1 MNSNPAH
8 ILVADDSALVRDILR
23 QALQKYGYKVTLAKN
38 GQQAI
43 DYFIAQNPDLILMDA
58 DMPILDGISACT
70 QIKNLPAAKH
80 TPILMIT
87 AFVETKK
94 IDSAFAAGVT
104 DYITK
109 PVNLGVL
116 RNRIHYILQAK
127 RAEGALF
134 AEKEKALIT
143 LASIGDGVITTN
155 ADGEV
160 EFLNPVATKL
170 TGWTTSQA
178 QGLPLNQVLQLQDEK
193 TDKSIEFPLHRCVK
207 EGKTIVKLKNYCT
220 ILINRDNNK
229 KFAVNDSAAP
239 IKDRN
244 GNIIGVVLVFSD
256 MTKNREMTNTLAYKA
271 SHDSLTG
278 LYNRNEF
285 KVNLENLIQNST
297 LREKKHAL
305 LFMDL
310 DNFKIVNDTCGHEAG
325 DQLLKE
331 VALLLQK
338 QVNEKKSLF
347 SNAVLARLG
356 GDEFGLLL
364 ECCPTESAFDIAN
377 DLCKSVKNI
386 KFFWSNAG
394 NDKNVFT
401 IGVSIGLLPINNQI
415 VHPKNALAMAD
426 SACYTAKNTGR
437 NNVYIYKKNKKKPAD
452 KNIHWVSLINKN
464 LEKYDG
470 FSLFYQPIVSL
481 QDQHNFTNCYEV
493 LLRMNNA
500 ENNNLILPGAFLS
513 AAVRYNLMPSLD
525 KWVIQTLFRWLQNN
539 PNHLK
544 QLNFC
549 TINISSYSLNE
560 EFLNSLVKSIST
572 SEIPPQKLCFEFNE
586 TTSMSNF
593 SEVFTFMTHLK
604 KLGCRLALDN
614 FGAGMASF
622 NYLKRLPIDIL
633 KIDGVWIKKLVNG
646 KVDYAIIKSINE
658 IAHLM
663 QLQTI
668 AECVE
673 NQEILNKLYEI
684 EVDYAQGY
692 WVKVPQSLKTI
703 ATLEPKEYIP
713 NNIEN

>member
-8 ILVADDSALVRDILR
+8 ILVADDSVLVRDILR
-23 QALQKYGYKVTLAKN
+23 QALEKYGYTVTLVKN

-43 DYFIAQNPDLILMDA
+43 DYFIAHNPDLILMDA

-70 QIKNLPAAKH
+70 QIKKLPAAKH
-80 TPILMIT
+80 TPIIMIT

-143 LASIGDGVITTN
+143 LASIGDGVITTD
-155 ADGEV
+155 AEGKV

-170 TGWTTSQA
+170 TGWKNQQA
-178 QGLPLNQVLQLQDEK
+178 QGLPLNQVLNLQDEK
-193 TDKSIEFPLHRCVK
+193 TNKSIEFPLHRCLD
-207 EGKTIVKLKNYCT
+207 EGKTVVKLKNYCT
-220 ILINRDNNK
+220 ILVHKEGNK

-256 MTKNREMTNTLAYKA
+256 MTKNREMTNALAYKA

-285 KVNLENLIQNST
+285 KVNLENIIHNSA
-297 LREKKHAL
+297 LCEQEHAL

-325 DQLLKE
+325 DHLLKE
-331 VALLLQK
+331 VALLLQ
-338 QVNEKKSLF
+338 QRVNENEHLF

-364 ECCPTESAFDIAN
+364 ESCPTKLALNIAN
-377 DLCKSVKNI
+377 DLCKSINNI
-386 KFFWSNAG
+386 KFFWSNTG
-394 NDKNVFT
+394 HDKNVFT
-401 IGVSIGLLPINNQI
+401 IGVSIGLLPINGEI

-437 NNVYIYKKNKKKPAD
+437 NNVYIYQKDKKKLTD
-452 KNIHWVSLINKN
+452 KNIQWVSLINNN
-464 LEKYDG
+464 LDKYDG

-481 QDQHNFTNCYEV
+481 HGQHNFTNCYEV
-493 LLRMNNA
+493 LLRMNDP
-500 ENNNLILPGAFLS
+500 EGNNLILPGAFLS

-525 KWVIQTLFRWLQNN
+525 KWVIKTLFRWLQNN

-544 QLNFC
+544 QLEFC
-549 TINISSYSLNE
+549 TINISGYSLNE
-560 EFLNSLVKSIST
+560 EFLNTLTRNIKA
-572 SEIPPQKLCFEFNE
+572 SEIPPQKLCFEFSE
-586 TTSMSNF
+586 TTSMNNF
-593 SEVFTFMTHLK
+593 SEVFNFMTRLK

-614 FGAGMASF
+614 FGTGMASF
-622 NYLKRLPIDIL
+622 NYLKRLPLDLL

-646 KVDYAIIKSINE
+646 KVDYSIIKSINE

-663 QLQTI
+663 QLKTI
-668 AECVE
+668 AEYVE

-684 EVDYAQGY
+684 EVDYVQGY
-692 WVKVPQSLKTI
+692 WVKIPQSLNNI
-703 ATLEPKEYIP
+703 MTLES
-713 NNIEN
+713 NST

>member
-1 MNSNPAH
+1 MNSNSAH

-23 QALQKYGYKVTLAKN
+23 QALQKYGHIVTLVKN

-43 DYFIAQNPDLILMDA
+43 DHFIANNPDLILMDA

-70 QIKNLPAAKH
+70 QIKKLPAAKH
-80 TPILMIT
+80 TPIIMIT

-127 RAEGALF
+127 QAEEALF

-143 LASIGDGVITTN
+143 LASIGDGVITTD
-155 ADGEV
+155 AEGKI

-170 TGWTTSQA
+170 TGWTTKQA
-178 QGLPLNQVLQLQDEK
+178 QGLPLNQVLHLQDEK
-193 TDKSIEFPLHRCVK
+193 NNKPIEFPLHRCLD

-220 ILINRDNNK
+220 ILAHREGEK

-239 IKDRN
+239 IKDRT

-256 MTKNREMTNTLAYKA
+256 MTKSREMTNTLAYKA

-285 KVNLENLIQNST
+285 KVNLENIIQNSE
-297 LREKKHAL
+297 LKKQKHAL

-325 DQLLKE
+325 DHLLKE
-331 VALLLQK
+331 VALLLQ
-338 QVNEKKSLF
+338 QRVTENQQLF
-347 SNAVLARLG
+347 SNAILARLG

-364 ECCPTESAFDIAN
+364 ECCQIEAALDIAN
-377 DLCKSVKNI
+377 DLCRSIKNI
-386 KFFWSNAG
+386 KFFWSNISH
-394 NDKNVFT
+394 DKNVFT
-401 IGVSIGLLPINNQI
+401 IGVSIGLLPINGQI
-415 VHPKNALAMAD
+415 INPKNALAMAD
-426 SACYTAKNTGR
+426 SACYAAKNIGR
-437 NNVYIYKKNKKKPAD
+437 NNVYVYQKNKKKPTD
-452 KNIHWVSLINKN
+452 KNIHWVSLINNN

-481 QDQHNFTNCYEV
+481 QGQHNFTNCYEV
-493 LLRMNNA
+493 LLRMNDP
-500 ENNNLILPGAFLS
+500 EGNNVILPGAFLS
-513 AAVRYNLMPSLD
+513 AAIRYNLMPSLD
-525 KWVIQTLFRWLQNN
+525 QWVIKTLFRWLQNN

-549 TINISSYSLNE
+549 TINISNHSLSE
-560 EFLNSLVKSIST
+560 DFLNILIKHIKF
-572 SEIPPQKLCFEFNE
+572 SEIPPHKLCFEFSE

-593 SEVFTFMTHLK
+593 SEVFNFMTRLK

-614 FGAGMASF
+614 FGTGMASF
-622 NYLKRLPIDIL
+622 NYLKRLPLDLL

-663 QLQTI
+663 KLQT
-668 AECVE
+668 
-673 NQEILNKLYEI
+673 
-684 EVDYAQGY
+684 
-692 WVKVPQSLKTI
+692 
-703 ATLEPKEYIP
+703 
-713 NNIEN
+713 

>member
-1 MNSNPAH
+1 MNSNSAH
-8 ILVADDSALVRDILR
+8 ILVADDSALIRDILR
-23 QALQKYGYKVTLAKN
+23 QALQKYGYIVTLVKN

-43 DYFIAQNPDLILMDA
+43 DYFIAKNPDLILMDA

-70 QIKNLPAAKH
+70 QIKKLPAAKH
-80 TPILMIT
+80 TPIIMIT
-87 AFVETKK
+87 AFVESKK

-127 RAEGALF
+127 QAEEALF

-143 LASIGDGVITTN
+143 LASIGDGVITTD
-155 ADGEV
+155 ADGKI
-160 EFLNPVATKL
+160 EFLNPVATRL
-170 TGWTTSQA
+170 TGWTNKQA
-178 QGLPLNQVLQLQDEK
+178 QGLPLSQVLHLQDEK
-193 TDKSIEFPLHRCVK
+193 NDKLIKFPLHRCLD

-220 ILINRDNNK
+220 ILVHRDEQK

-256 MTKNREMTNTLAYKA
+256 MTKSREMTNTLAYKA

-285 KVNLENLIQNST
+285 KVHLENIIQNSEF
-297 LREKKHAL
+297 EKQEHAL

-325 DQLLKE
+325 DKLLKE
-331 VALLLQK
+331 VALLLQQIVIENK
-338 QVNEKKSLF
+338 QLF
-347 SNAVLARLG
+347 SDFILARLG

-364 ECCPTESAFDIAN
+364 ESCPTKSALILAD
-377 DLCKSVKNI
+377 DLCKGIKNI
-386 KFFWSNAG
+386 KFFWDTASH
-394 NDKNVFT
+394 DKNIFT
-401 IGVSIGLLPINNQI
+401 IGISIGLLPMHGQI
-415 VHPKNALAMAD
+415 IHPKNALAMAD
-426 SACYTAKNTGR
+426 SACYAAKNIGR
-437 NNVYIYKKNKKKPAD
+437 NNVYIYQKGKKEPTDKK
-452 KNIHWVSLINKN
+452 IHWVSLINN
-464 LEKYDG
+464 SLEKHDG
-470 FSLFYQPIVSL
+470 FSLFYQPIIPL
-481 QDQHNFTNCYEV
+481 QKHHNLTNCYEV
-493 LLRMNNA
+493 LLRMNDP
-500 ENNNLILPGAFLS
+500 EGNNVIPPGAFLS

-525 KWVIQTLFRWLQNN
+525 QWVIKTLFKWLQNN
-539 PNHLK
+539 PNHLN

-560 EFLNSLVKSIST
+560 EFLNTLIKAIKL
-572 SEIPPQKLCFEFNE
+572 SEIPPQKLCFEFSE

-593 SEVFTFMTHLK
+593 SEVFTFMTSLK
-604 KLGCRLALDN
+604 KLGCLIALDN
-614 FGAGMASF
+614 FGTGMASF
-622 NYLKRLPIDIL
+622 NYLKRLPLDFL
-633 KIDGVWIKKLVNG
+633 KIDGAWIKKLVGG

-673 NQEILNKLYEI
+673 SQEILNKLYEI

-692 WVKVPQSLKTI
+692 WIKVPQSLKNI
-703 ATLEPKEYIP
+703 IILESRSL
-713 NNIEN
+713 

>member
-1 MNSNPAH
+1 MNSNSVN

-23 QALQKYGYKVTLAKN
+23 QALQKYGYNVRLAKN

-43 DYFIAQNPDLILMDA
+43 DYFIAHNPDLILMDA
-58 DMPILDGISACT
+58 DMPILDGISACI
-70 QIKNLPAAKH
+70 QIKKLPAAKH
-80 TPILMIT
+80 TPIIMIT

-94 IDSAFAAGVT
+94 IDSAFVAGVT

-143 LASIGDGVITTN
+143 LASIGDGVITTD
-155 ADGEV
+155 ADGQV

-170 TGWTTSQA
+170 TGWSNSQA
-178 QGLPLNQVLQLQDEK
+178 QGLPLNQVLHLQDEK
-193 TDKSIEFPLHRCVK
+193 TNKSIEFPLHRCVK
-207 EGKTIVKLKNYCT
+207 EGRPIVKLRNYCT
-220 ILINRDNNK
+220 ILINKETNE

-256 MTKNREMTNTLAYKA
+256 MTKNREMTNILAYKA
-271 SHDSLTG
+271 SHDYLTG

-285 KVNLENLIQNST
+285 KVNLENLIQNSA
-297 LREKKHAL
+297 LRDKVHAL

-310 DNFKIVNDTCGHEAG
+310 DNFKIVNDSCGHEAG

-338 QVNEKKSLF
+338 QIDDKKALF
-347 SNAVLARLG
+347 SKNILARLG

-364 ECCPTESAFDIAN
+364 ECCSTESALYIAN
-377 DLCKSVKNI
+377 DLCKSIKNI
-386 KFFWSNAG
+386 KFCWSNIA
-394 NDKNVFT
+394 DKKNIFT
-401 IGVSIGLLPINNQI
+401 IGVSIGLLPINGQI
-415 VHPKNALAMAD
+415 INHKNALAMAD
-426 SACYTAKNTGR
+426 SACYTAKNSGR

-464 LEKYDG
+464 LEEYDG

-481 QDQHNFTNCYEV
+481 QGQQNFTNCYEV
-493 LLRMNNA
+493 LLRMND
-500 ENNNLILPGAFLS
+500 EDGENLILPGAFLS
-513 AAVRYNLMPSLD
+513 AAVRHNLMPSLD
-525 KWVIQTLFRWLQNN
+525 KWVIQTLFRWLQDN

-544 QLNFC
+544 QLDFC
-549 TINISSYSLNE
+549 TINISGYSLNE
-560 EFLNSLVKSIST
+560 KFLNTLIKKIII
-572 SEIPPQKLCFEFNE
+572 SEIPPQKLCFEFSE

-593 SEVFTFMTHLK
+593 SEVFTFMSDLK

-622 NYLKRLPIDIL
+622 NYLKRLPLDIL
-633 KIDGVWIKKLVNG
+633 KIDGVWIKKLMNG

-663 QLQTI
+663 KLQTI
-668 AECVE
+668 AEYVE
-673 NQEILNKLYEI
+673 SQEILNKLYEI
-684 EVDYAQGY
+684 EVDYVQGY
-692 WVKVPQSLKTI
+692 WVKVPQPLKTI
-703 ATLEPKEYIP
+703 ATLEPK
-713 NNIEN
+713 

>member
-1 MNSNPAH
+1 MNNIH
-8 ILVADDSALVRDILR
+8 ILVADDSALIRDILR
-23 QALQKYGYKVTLAKN
+23 QALQKYGYIVTLVKN

-43 DYFIAQNPDLILMDA
+43 NYFITHNPDLILMDA

-70 QIKNLPAAKH
+70 QIKKLPAAKH
-80 TPILMIT
+80 TPIIMIT
-87 AFVETKK
+87 AFVESKK

-127 RAEGALF
+127 QAEGALF

-143 LASIGDGVITTN
+143 LSSIGDGVITTD
-155 ADGEV
+155 AEGKI

-170 TGWTTSQA
+170 TGWKTKDA
-178 QGLPLNQVLQLQDEK
+178 QGLPLNQVLHLKDEK
-193 TDKSIEFPLHRCVK
+193 DNQSIKFPLHRCLN

-220 ILINRDNNK
+220 ILEHRGGKK
-229 KFAVNDSAAP
+229 KFAVSDSAAP

-244 GNIIGVVLVFSD
+244 GKIIGVVLVFSD

-285 KVNLENLIQNST
+285 KIHLENIIQNSE
-297 LREKKHAL
+297 LQKQEHVL

-331 VALLLQK
+331 VSLLLKQK
-338 QVNEKKSLF
+338 VTENKHFF
-347 SNAVLARLG
+347 SKFVLARLG

-364 ECCPTESAFDIAN
+364 ERCSTKVALDVAN
-377 DLCKSVKNI
+377 ELCKSIKNI
-386 KFFWSNAG
+386 KFLWNTI
-394 NDKNVFT
+394 NHDKNVFT
-401 IGVSIGLLPINNQI
+401 IGVSIGLLAINGQI
-415 VHPKNALAMAD
+415 IHPKNALAMAD
-426 SACYTAKNTGR
+426 SACYAAKNNGR
-437 NNVYIYKKNKKKPAD
+437 NNVYVYQKDKKKPDD
-452 KNIHWVSLINKN
+452 KNIHWVSLINDS
-464 LEKYDG
+464 LERYDG

-481 QDQHNFTNCYEV
+481 QQQHNFTNCYEV
-493 LLRMNNA
+493 LLRMNDP
-500 ENNNLILPGAFLS
+500 EGNNIILPGAFLS
-513 AAVRYNLMPSLD
+513 AAVRYNLMSSLD
-525 KWVIQTLFRWLQNN
+525 QWVIKTLFKWLKNN

-549 TINISSYSLNE
+549 TINISNYSLNE
-560 EFLNSLVKSIST
+560 DFLNLLIKNIKSSK
-572 SEIPPQKLCFEFNE
+572 IPPQKLCFEFSE

-593 SEVFTFMTHLK
+593 SEVFSFMTNLK

-614 FGAGMASF
+614 FGTGMASF
-622 NYLKRLPIDIL
+622 NYLKRLPLDLL

-646 KVDYAIIKSINE
+646 EVDYAIIKSINE
-658 IAHLM
+658 VAHLM
-663 QLQTI
+663 KLQTI
-668 AECVE
+668 AEYVE

-684 EVDYAQGY
+684 KIDYAQGY
-692 WVKVPQSLKTI
+692 WIKVPQPLKDI
-703 ATLEPKEYIP
+703 I
-713 NNIEN
+713 

>member
-23 QALQKYGYKVTLAKN
+23 QALEKYGYNVTLVKN

-43 DYFIAQNPDLILMDA
+43 DYFIAHNPDLILMDA

-70 QIKNLPAAKH
+70 QIKKLPAAQH
-80 TPILMIT
+80 TPIIMIT

-116 RNRIHYILQAK
+116 KNRIHYILQAK
-127 RAEGALF
+127 LAEGALF

-143 LASIGDGVITTN
+143 LASIGDGVITTD
-155 ADGEV
+155 AEGKV

-170 TGWTTSQA
+170 TGWKNDQA
-178 QGLPLNQVLQLQDEK
+178 QGLPLNQVLNLQDEK
-193 TDKSIEFPLHRCVK
+193 TNKPIEFPLHRCLN
-207 EGKTIVKLKNYCT
+207 EGKTVVKLKNYCT
-220 ILINRDNNK
+220 ILVHRDGKK

-256 MTKNREMTNTLAYKA
+256 MTKNREMTNVLAYKA

-285 KVNLENLIQNST
+285 KVNLENVIHNST
-297 LREKKHAL
+297 LSEQEHAL

-325 DQLLKE
+325 DHLLKE
-331 VALLLQK
+331 VALLLQQ
-338 QVNEKKSLF
+338 QVNENKHLF
-347 SNAVLARLG
+347 LNAVLARLG

-364 ECCPTESAFDIAN
+364 ESCPTKSALDIAN
-377 DLCKSVKNI
+377 DLCKSINNI
-386 KFFWSNAG
+386 KFFWSKTG
-394 NDKNVFT
+394 HDKNVFT
-401 IGVSIGLLPINNQI
+401 IGVSIGLLPINGEI

-437 NNVYIYKKNKKKPAD
+437 NSVYIYQKDKRKPTD
-452 KNIHWVSLINKN
+452 KNIQWVSLINNN
-464 LEKYDG
+464 LDKYDG

-481 QDQHNFTNCYEV
+481 HGQHNFTNCYEV
-493 LLRMNNA
+493 LLRMNDP
-500 ENNNLILPGAFLS
+500 EGNNLILPGAFLS

-525 KWVIQTLFRWLQNN
+525 KWVIKTLFRWLQNN

-544 QLNFC
+544 QLDFC
-549 TINISSYSLNE
+549 TINISGYSLNE
-560 EFLNSLVKSIST
+560 EFLNMLTRDINA
-572 SEIPPQKLCFEFNE
+572 SEIPPQKLCFEFSE

-593 SEVFTFMTHLK
+593 SEVFNFMTRLK
-604 KLGCRLALDN
+604 KIGCRLALDN
-614 FGAGMASF
+614 FGTGMASF
-622 NYLKRLPIDIL
+622 NYLKRLPLDLL

-646 KVDYAIIKSINE
+646 KVDYSIIKSINE

-663 QLQTI
+663 QLKTI
-668 AECVE
+668 AERVE
-673 NQEILNKLYEI
+673 SQEILNKLYEI

-692 WVKVPQSLKTI
+692 WVKFPQSLQNI
-703 ATLEPKEYIP
+703 IP
-713 NNIEN
+713 VEANSMK